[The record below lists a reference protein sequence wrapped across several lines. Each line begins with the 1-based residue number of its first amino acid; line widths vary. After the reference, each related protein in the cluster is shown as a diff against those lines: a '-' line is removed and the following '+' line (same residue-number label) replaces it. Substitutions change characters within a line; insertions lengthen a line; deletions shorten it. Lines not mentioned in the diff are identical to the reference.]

1 MALLESVVLVL
12 CKHCVEYIYS
22 LVVIFV
28 KTDPMTI
35 LGGGTVLYSES
46 DGQCNRCWS

>member
-1 MALLESVVLVL
+1 MLVL
-12 CKHCVEYIYS
+12 CKHCVEFIYS
-22 LVVIFV
+22 FVVSFV

-46 DGQCNRCWS
+46 DWQCNWR